1 MMTKFYFLCILISTA
16 TAFMLHPVSVSPSLS
31 ATTTTIKKYNRPFS
45 SSNLSG
51 VSKKNRAWAAG
62 DLGEDI
68 FDDGDESIADKKN
81 KFKLTPEIVF
91 FEGPP
96 SITEIILPALSII
109 TVLGIVPFVSSLSR
123 QAWVRYKFTSRRVS
137 IQSGIGGKVK
147 TEIIY
152 PDVEEIRF
160 VFRAFGSA
168 GDMVMF
174 LKDGAKVELRHV
186 PNFSE
191 VYTFVLDK
199 CDAECQK
206 KSMQLTPK
214 KVEVA

>member
-1 MMTKFYFLCILISTA
+1 MMRTVFLL
-16 TAFMLHPVSVSPSLS
+16 LVL
-31 ATTTTIKKYNRPFS
+31 ATTAAAFGLQPRAVRYNRALAPS
-45 SSNLSG
+45 SLSG

-68 FDDGDESIADKKN
+68 FDDAEETAADKKN

-96 SITEIILPALSII
+96 AISEVILPALSII
-109 TVLGIVPFVSSLSR
+109 TVLGIVPFISSLSR

-137 IQSGIGGKVK
+137 IQSGIGGKVQ

-160 VFRAFGSA
+160 VYRAFGSA

-186 PNFSE
+186 PNFNE
-191 VYTFVLDK
+191 IYTFVLDK
-199 CDAECQK
+199 CDPECQA
-206 KSMQLTPK
+206 KSMKLTVK
-214 KVEVA
+214 EAVKETA

>member
-1 MMTKFYFLCILISTA
+1 MLISAA
-16 TAFMLHPVSVSPSLS
+16 TAFNLNQNLRRYDRLQTPSS
-31 ATTTTIKKYNRPFS
+31 
-45 SSNLSG
+45 LSG

-68 FDDGDESIADKKN
+68 FDDVEESTTDKKN
-81 KFKLTPEIVF
+81 KFKLDPETVF

-96 SITEIILPALSII
+96 SISEVILPALSII
-109 TVLGIVPFVSSLSR
+109 TVLGIVPFISSVSR

-137 IQSGIGGKVK
+137 IQSGIGGKVQ

-152 PDVEEIRF
+152 PDVDEIRF
-160 VFRAFGSA
+160 VYRAFGSA

-186 PNFSE
+186 PNFNE
-191 VYTFVLDK
+191 IYGFVISKL
-199 CDAECQK
+199 DAEAQA
-206 KSMQLTPK
+206 KSMKITVK
-214 KVEVA
+214 KEE